1 MSASLSSDSFAFRS
15 ALPLS
20 PPALSHCRLLVH
32 LGSVSITRRQGS
44 IRGSVMKGFAGF
56 GRSLAAGL
64 PTVRLVIEI
73 AEEDDE
79 GEGVSNQTPVHPL
92 RERAVRVQRQSRVA
106 NGDMKLDLRKK
117 IKDTS
122 V

>member
-1 MSASLSSDSFAFRS
+1 
-15 ALPLS
+15 
-20 PPALSHCRLLVH
+20 
-32 LGSVSITRRQGS
+32 
-44 IRGSVMKGFAGF
+44 MKGFAGF
-56 GRSLAAGL
+56 GRGLAAGL

-106 NGDMKLDLRKK
+106 NGDVKLDLGKK
-117 IKDTS
+117 IKYTS